1 MFIEEGGFHQLIK
14 CVIELNVTEVDSMLK
29 LKCLKDLIALI
40 SMLLKE
46 QASLLAEIP
55 GKQLVHRLLDHIELI
70 CDFSNQSEFKR
81 GYTIETLQNKIEAAR
96 IRK

>member
-1 MFIEEGGFHQLIK
+1 MFRLLYCVQIINSQIQSDDAWLQLFIKEGGFHQLIK

-46 QASLLAEIP
+46 QSSLLAEIP
-55 GKQLVHRLLDHIELI
+55 GKQLVHRLLD
-70 CDFSNQSEFKR
+70 
-81 GYTIETLQNKIEAAR
+81 
-96 IRK
+96 

>member
-1 MFIEEGGFHQLIK
+1 MFRLLYCVQIINSQIQSDDAWLQILIKEGGFHQLIK

-46 QASLLAEIP
+46 QSSLLAEIP
-55 GKQLVHRLLDHIELI
+55 GKQLVHRLLD
-70 CDFSNQSEFKR
+70 
-81 GYTIETLQNKIEAAR
+81 
-96 IRK
+96 

>member
-1 MFIEEGGFHQLIK
+1 MFRLLYCVQIINSQIQSDDAWLKLFIKEGGFHQLIK

-46 QASLLAEIP
+46 QSSMLAEIP
-55 GKQLVHRLLDHIELI
+55 GKQLVHRLLD
-70 CDFSNQSEFKR
+70 
-81 GYTIETLQNKIEAAR
+81 
-96 IRK
+96 

>member
-1 MFIEEGGFHQLIK
+1 MFRLLYCVQIINSQIQSDDAWLQLFIKESGFHQLIK

-46 QASLLAEIP
+46 QSSLLAEIP
-55 GKQLVHRLLDHIELI
+55 GKQLVHRLLD
-70 CDFSNQSEFKR
+70 
-81 GYTIETLQNKIEAAR
+81 
-96 IRK
+96 

>member
-1 MFIEEGGFHQLIK
+1 MFRLLYCVQIINSQIQSDDAWLQLFIQEGGFHQLIK

-46 QASLLAEIP
+46 QSSLLAEIP
-55 GKQLVHRLLDHIELI
+55 GKQLVHRLLD
-70 CDFSNQSEFKR
+70 
-81 GYTIETLQNKIEAAR
+81 
-96 IRK
+96 

>member
-1 MFIEEGGFHQLIK
+1 MFRLLYCVQIINSQIQSDDAWLQMLIKEGGFHQLIK

-46 QASLLAEIP
+46 QSSLLAEIP
-55 GKQLVHRLLDHIELI
+55 GKQLVHRLLD
-70 CDFSNQSEFKR
+70 
-81 GYTIETLQNKIEAAR
+81 
-96 IRK
+96 